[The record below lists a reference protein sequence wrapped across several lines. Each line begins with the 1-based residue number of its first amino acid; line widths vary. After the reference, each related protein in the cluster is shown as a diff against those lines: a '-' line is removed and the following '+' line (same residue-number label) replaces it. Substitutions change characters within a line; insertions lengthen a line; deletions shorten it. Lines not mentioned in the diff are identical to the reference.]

1 MQGAFVPPWDVS
13 EEVAAKRRLFFDRR
27 DRARRRR
34 SAAAVH
40 EMELELLELPVCE
53 AYGLTSIW
61 HGALLVPGGELMR
74 RGKVFMDA
82 FKERYVVMDGRTP
95 KAWVRR
101 REEKATSSLGTR
113 ISMWSNFYSRSTL
126 KAQCPTIVHAGDPWT
141 EERMRG
147 EASVASAMIRWLTLH
162 IFMDEMHQHRRD
174 EKRTSRPAL
183 LVLLQGVGALAH
195 TLFHRFF
202 ATKAM
207 QSFDPVEV
215 AVACTYLAAKV
226 QEYRKSLEFMSRAAL
241 AIMGF
246 RRANSSRDQFS
257 VMVRGTAAR
266 IRKMERTLLYGVGFE
281 LYIVLPHTTL
291 SQSIRALQPRL
302 FKVQLSEVRQ
312 KLWRK
317 ITGFILLDSLS
328 TSLCLQYPA
337 PEITAVAVVL
347 AAHLLDISGD
357 VRRELAHGRQWF
369 EEESLHPDDVAV
381 ISEQLLE
388 AFCSRRVFPRAER
401 LMEELRAAA
410 QMASGA
416 ATSVPTST
424 STSVTEPTPDSVTMT
439 AAEVVAPSV
448 SSVMNGDMYVAA
460 MPRHTRSS
468 VAAQEANFAASLQMR
483 TSSEYSMD
491 GAAPLGEG
499 TYGVVRLGKCPR
511 TGKNVALKKIKDTEK
526 WEGSFPA
533 PCAREIKLLQ
543 ALHNVNIVNL
553 QGIVCDAASLAG
565 SAISLVFDFCQY
577 DLTGLMHIAKAELTH
592 DHMLCYTRQILAAL
606 KYAHDNC
613 IMHRDMKP
621 SNVMV
626 SVEGPGKHVI
636 KVADWGLGLYVDRKG
651 RTNTLSVIT
660 PWYRAPEVFF
670 KDRGY
675 DYKVDMWSVGCVLA
689 EMLRGGRPLFPGK
702 DAEEQIPR
710 MFRVLG
716 RPTEETWQG
725 WSLLEGAAPFLDF
738 PATDLS
744 EGAMR
749 LRTEFPKGTPPGAL
763 QLLQRLLTCN
773 PSRRWGAQESIQE
786 CAWFKEKGRSFQCSM
801 CPCSHNNLGTF
812 TVDRAY
818 ENNAKSAHSALV
830 EQHNMAKRA
839 KLERER
845 RYADPGAD
853 ATAAIFEDF
862 LPATSSSVVRR
873 ARPGHGIIRK
883 GKRPRQ

>member
-1 MQGAFVPPWDVS
+1 
-13 EEVAAKRRLFFDRR
+13 
-27 DRARRRR
+27 
-34 SAAAVH
+34 
-40 EMELELLELPVCE
+40 
-53 AYGLTSIW
+53 
-61 HGALLVPGGELMR
+61 
-74 RGKVFMDA
+74 
-82 FKERYVVMDGRTP
+82 
-95 KAWVRR
+95 
-101 REEKATSSLGTR
+101 
-113 ISMWSNFYSRSTL
+113 
-126 KAQCPTIVHAGDPWT
+126 
-141 EERMRG
+141 
-147 EASVASAMIRWLTLH
+147 
-162 IFMDEMHQHRRD
+162 
-174 EKRTSRPAL
+174 
-183 LVLLQGVGALAH
+183 
-195 TLFHRFF
+195 
-202 ATKAM
+202 M

-215 AVACTYLAAKV
+215 AVASTYLAAKV

-369 EEESLHPDDVAV
+369 EEESLHPDDGRD
-381 ISEQLLE
+381 I
-388 AFCSRRVFPRAER
+388 RAASKHFAPAGCFLARAQWRSCER
-401 LMEELRAAA
+401 LRRWRRGSHTLPA
-410 QMASGA
+410 
-416 ATSVPTST
+416 PT

-448 SSVMNGDMYVAA
+448 SSVNGDMYVAA

-577 DLTGLMHIAKAELTH
+577 DLTGLMHIAKAELTTICALLYAA
-592 DHMLCYTRQILAAL
+592 DPCGPQVCSRQL
-606 KYAHDNC
+606 H
-613 IMHRDMKP
+613 H
-621 SNVMV
+621 
-626 SVEGPGKHVI
+626 
-636 KVADWGLGLYVDRKG
+636 
-651 RTNTLSVIT
+651 
-660 PWYRAPEVFF
+660 APRYE
-670 KDRGY
+670 
-675 DYKVDMWSVGCVLA
+675 
-689 EMLRGGRPLFPGK
+689 
-702 DAEEQIPR
+702 
-710 MFRVLG
+710 
-716 RPTEETWQG
+716 
-725 WSLLEGAAPFLDF
+725 
-738 PATDLS
+738 
-744 EGAMR
+744 
-749 LRTEFPKGTPPGAL
+749 AL
-763 QLLQRLLTCN
+763 QC
-773 PSRRWGAQESIQE
+773 
-786 CAWFKEKGRSFQCSM
+786 
-801 CPCSHNNLGTF
+801 
-812 TVDRAY
+812 
-818 ENNAKSAHSALV
+818 
-830 EQHNMAKRA
+830 
-839 KLERER
+839 
-845 RYADPGAD
+845 
-853 ATAAIFEDF
+853 
-862 LPATSSSVVRR
+862 
-873 ARPGHGIIRK
+873 HGLS
-883 GKRPRQ
+883 GGPRQACHQSCRLGPRTLC